1 MAGAHFSFSKDWN
14 PLHGGAFSVS
24 RDWKIFLFRYHNR
37 MNIFEKIV
45 NREIPAAIVYEDEDI
60 LAFMDIGPI
69 IKGHTL
75 VIPKT
80 CYDPIT
86 ETPDDVLAGLIRVA
100 KRIAAAQMNE
110 LGADGVNIIQNNGT
124 AAGQE
129 VPHIHFHVIPRFEGD
144 GHHWNWNAK
153 SYDDPEEMER
163 LAEKIK
169 KGLE

>member
-1 MAGAHFSFSKDWN
+1 
-14 PLHGGAFSVS
+14 
-24 RDWKIFLFRYHNR
+24 

-45 NREIPAAIVYEDEDI
+45 NREIPATIVYEDEDT

-80 CYDPIT
+80 CYDPVT
-86 ETPDDVLAGLIRVA
+86 ETPDEVLAKLIRIA
-100 KRIAAAQMNE
+100 KRIAAAQMNA
-110 LGADGVNIIQNNGT
+110 LGADGVNIMQNNGA

-129 VPHIHFHVIPRFEGD
+129 VPHLHFHVIPRFEND

-153 SYDDPEEMER
+153 SYDNPAEMEA
-163 LAEKIK
+163 LAEKIRAE
-169 KGLE
+169 LSE

>member
-1 MAGAHFSFSKDWN
+1 
-14 PLHGGAFSVS
+14 
-24 RDWKIFLFRYHNR
+24 

-45 NREIPAAIVYEDEDI
+45 NREIPATVVYEDDDT

-69 IKGHTL
+69 IKGHAL

-86 ETPDDVLAGLIRVA
+86 ETPDEVLCKLVTVA

-110 LGADGVNIIQNNGT
+110 LGADGVNIIQNNG
-124 AAGQE
+124 AASGQE
-129 VPHIHFHVIPRFEGD
+129 VPHIHIHVIPRFEGD
-144 GHHWNWNAK
+144 GHHWNWDVK
-153 SYDDPEEMER
+153 SYGDPAEMEQ
-163 LAEKIK
+163 LAEKIR